1 MQNARDLKKKIHNVY
16 KKSAHCFGILLETME
31 HFTHEIDFG

>member
-16 KKSAHCFGILLETME
+16 KNLAHHFGILLETMGL
-31 HFTHEIDFG
+31 FTHEINFG

>member
-16 KKSAHCFGILLETME
+16 KNLVQGFGILLEGME
-31 HFTHEIDFG
+31 LFDHVIDFE